1 MENSINKIL
10 DTVKKNISSKD
21 FDLAIENLKK
31 VILIDPKHLVALSTL
46 ADLFVFKKNY
56 LESINFLNKII
67 EINPKLSF
75 IHNNKGFCL
84 LSLNKIEEAKVCFEM
99 AIKYKED
106 FADAYNNFGI
116 AFKKEKN
123 FYEARKYFIKAI
135 NLNKKFIQ
143 AYNNLISVDIE
154 INNLSSAKTY
164 CEEAIKINSN
174 IKEIYNSL
182 GLIFDKKNEVEKSIS
197 FFKKALSLDP
207 NYLAS
212 IINLARIYLT
222 KKDYKNSSINFKKA
236 LDIDQNN
243 MKALSYFIYLK
254 LKICDWDNLDEL
266 YKRLFIN
273 LDKNNRLIQP
283 YILLLLKDDVR
294 LQYENTRKWSA
305 QYETSKINSFKSN
318 NKKIKI
324 GYFSTDFKNHAVI
337 SLAKNLFINHDKKK
351 FEIFGINLSN
361 RYFKK
366 DIDINLIQ
374 SFNEFIDCGYKS
386 NNEIEDICKKINLD
400 FAIDMNC
407 HTEGGRIEIFQNKL
421 APIQINFLGYP
432 GTSGN
437 KFFDYILA
445 DKILITENDRKYYS
459 EKIIFMP
466 DTYQPNSFSSS
477 QSLSNQIKKDLL
489 IPKEKFVFCCFNNS
503 FKINKLIFDMWIEI
517 LKESN
522 NSIMWLLEDNL
533 IQSENLKKYFE
544 NQGISSS
551 RIIFTKRVE
560 YQQHL
565 DRFKQ
570 ADLFLDTFPYGGHTT
585 AIEALNSDL
594 PILTLKGETFQS
606 RVSSSLLTNLNL
618 IELIADSKH
627 NYIKLAVEL
636 SQNSDKL
643 IKLKQKLREN
653 KKNSRLFDSKIY
665 TKNLEDALERIHL
678 SFTLGKKLENI
689 YF

>member
-10 DTVKKNISSKD
+10 DAVKKNISSKEY
-21 FDLAIENLKK
+21 DLAIENLKK
-31 VILIDPKHLVALSTL
+31 VILIEPKHLAALSTL
-46 ADLFVFKKNY
+46 SDLFVFKKNY

-67 EINPKLSF
+67 EINPKLHF
-75 IHNNKGFCL
+75 IYNNKGFCL

-106 FADAYNNFGI
+106 FSEAYNNFGI
-116 AFKKEKN
+116 AFKKQKN
-123 FYEARKYFIKAI
+123 LNEARKYFIKAI
-135 NLNKKFIQ
+135 NLNKKYIQ
-143 AYNNLISVDIE
+143 AYSNLISVDIE
-154 INNLSSAKTY
+154 LNNLSSAKTY

-174 IKEIYNSL
+174 IKELYNSL
-182 GLIFDKKNEVEKSIS
+182 GLIFDKKNEVEKSIF
-197 FFKKALSLDP
+197 FFKKALSISP

-222 KKDYKNSSINFKKA
+222 KNDYKNSSINFRKA

-243 MKALSYFIYLK
+243 IKALSNFIYLK
-254 LKICDWDNLDEL
+254 LKICDWDNLEEL
-266 YKRLFIN
+266 LKKLFIDM
-273 LDKNNRLIQP
+273 DKNHQLIQP
-283 YILLLLKDDVR
+283 YILLLLKDDVK
-294 LQYENTRKWSA
+294 LQYENTRKWSR

-337 SLAKNLFINHDKKK
+337 SLAKNLFKNHDKKK
-351 FEIFGINLSN
+351 FDIFGINLSN
-361 RYFKK
+361 KFFKK

-386 NNEIEDICKKINLD
+386 NNEIADICKKINLD

-407 HTEGGRIEIFQNKL
+407 HTEGGRIDIFQNKL

-432 GTSGN
+432 GTCGN

-445 DKILITENDRKYYS
+445 DRILIAENDRKYYS

-477 QSLSNQIKKDLL
+477 RSPSNQIKKDLL

-503 FKINKLIFDMWIEI
+503 FKINKLIFDMWVEI
-517 LKESN
+517 LKQSN
-522 NSIMWLLEDNL
+522 NSIIWLLEDNL
-533 IQSENLKKYFE
+533 IQSENLKKNFE
-544 NQGISSS
+544 NQGINSS

-565 DRFKQ
+565 DRFIQ

-585 AIEALNSDL
+585 AIEALNADL

-618 IELIADSKH
+618 IELITDSKH

-653 KKNSRLFDSKIY
+653 KKNSKVFDNKIY

-689 YF
+689 YL

>member
-1 MENSINKIL
+1 M
-10 DTVKKNISSKD
+10 
-21 FDLAIENLKK
+21 
-31 VILIDPKHLVALSTL
+31 
-46 ADLFVFKKNY
+46 
-56 LESINFLNKII
+56 
-67 EINPKLSF
+67 
-75 IHNNKGFCL
+75 
-84 LSLNKIEEAKVCFEM
+84 
-99 AIKYKED
+99 
-106 FADAYNNFGI
+106 
-116 AFKKEKN
+116 
-123 FYEARKYFIKAI
+123 
-135 NLNKKFIQ
+135 
-143 AYNNLISVDIE
+143 DIE
-154 INNLSSAKTY
+154 LNNLSSAKTY

-174 IKEIYNSL
+174 IKELYNSL

-197 FFKKALSLDP
+197 FLKKALSLSP

-222 KKDYKNSSINFKKA
+222 QKDYKNSSIYFRKA

-243 MKALSYFIYLK
+243 MKALSNFIYLK
-254 LKICDWDNLDEL
+254 LKICDWDNLEEL
-266 YKRLFIN
+266 LKRLFIN
-273 LDKNNRLIQP
+273 MDKNHQIVQP
-283 YILLLLKDDVR
+283 YILMLLKDDLK

-305 QYETSKINSFKSN
+305 QYETSKINSFQSN

-337 SLAKNLFINHDKKK
+337 SLAKNLFINHNKKK
-351 FEIFGINLSN
+351 FDIFGINLSN
-361 RYFKK
+361 RYLKK
-366 DIDINLIQ
+366 DIDVNLIQ

-407 HTEGGRIEIFQNKL
+407 YTEGGRIDIFQNKL

-432 GTSGN
+432 GTSGS

-445 DKILITENDRKYYS
+445 DKVLITENDKKHYS

-503 FKINKLIFDMWIEI
+503 FKINKLIFDVWVEI
-517 LKESN
+517 LKQSN

-533 IQSENLKKYFE
+533 IQSENLKKYCE
-544 NQGISSS
+544 NQGINSS
-551 RIIFTKRVE
+551 RIFFAKRVD

-618 IELIADSKH
+618 IELITDSKN

-643 IKLKQKLREN
+643 IKLKQTLKEN
-653 KKNSRLFDSKIY
+653 KKNSKLFNNEIY
-665 TKNLEDALERIHL
+665 TKNLEDALEKIHL

-689 YF
+689 YL